1 MARIKYYYDTE
12 SCRYERIKVSTS
24 DIIFNFLGLFA
35 LIFICAA
42 GITYF
47 YFTNFDSPK
56 EASLREENKQL
67 QFHNKIYAKEIEKMD
82 KYVSLL
88 GDKDDHVYRT
98 ILGAEPFPESVRNG
112 GIGGV
117 NRYNDLINSGL
128 AQEELI
134 IGNYKRLDEL
144 RKKIEIQYNSYN
156 EIMELAEKKEE
167 RFAALPA
174 IQPVSNKD
182 LKRFSSG
189 FGPRPDPIHGTRRMH
204 WGVDFSAPKN
214 TPIYATANG
223 TVSKAKY
230 SPGGYGYHIKIDH
243 GFGYETIYGHMNKY
257 IVKKGQK
264 VKRGEI
270 IGYVGN
276 TGKSTAPHLHYEVHK
291 NKKRINPVHFFS
303 SELSPEEYEEILRL
317 ASIETSALGS
327 Y

>member
-24 DIIFNFLGLFA
+24 DIIFNFMGLAA
-35 LIFICAA
+35 LILIFAA
-42 GITYF
+42 GITYI
-47 YFTNFDSPK
+47 YITNFDSPK
-56 EASLREENKQL
+56 EASLRKENKEIL
-67 QFHNKIYAKEIEKMD
+67 FHNDILSKQVENLGN
-82 KYVSLL
+82 VVTSLEERDN
-88 GDKDDHVYRT
+88 GVYRT
-98 ILGAEPFPESVRNG
+98 LLGAEPIPESIRNG

-117 NRYNDLINSGL
+117 NRYQELIESNLEQEDLIV
-128 AQEELI
+128 
-134 IGNYKRLDEL
+134 GNYKKIDEL
-144 RKKIEIQYNSYN
+144 KKKIFIQSTSYD
-156 EIMELAEKKEE
+156 ELEKLAKNKEE
-167 RFAALPA
+167 KFAALPA

-189 FGPRPDPIHGTRRMH
+189 YGFRNDPIHQTRRMH
-204 WGVDFSAPKN
+204 WGVDFSAPQN

-223 TVSKAKY
+223 SVTKATY

-243 GFGYETIYGHMNKY
+243 GFGYETLYGHMNKY
-257 IVKKGQK
+257 IVKIGQK

-291 NKKRINPVHFFS
+291 NKKKIDPVHFFS
-303 SELSPEEYEEILRL
+303 SELSPDEYEKILKL
-317 ASIETSALGS
+317 AAIETSALGS